1 MWTFARWRYPVV
13 VAIGLTC
20 LGGCASTSAA
30 DDDPAEDQSLG
41 PSVAPG
47 RGELA
52 VSVRYQRTAEGNWK
66 RGNEAYEDE
75 EYLAAQRYF
84 QYIRTKFPYSR
95 FAPMSEVRIGD
106 CQFERQR
113 WLEAID
119 TYQGFVRTRPTH
131 AQVPYAMYRTALG
144 YYEQI
149 PGDFFMLP
157 PAHEKDQTAVRDA
170 SRKLSEYTR
179 RFPQDKNFADAKE
192 KLDEVRK
199 RLMAHERYVAD
210 FYRRLDRDRA
220 YAGRLEVIRRDYADV
235 GLSDELLLE
244 IVEVWSRVGELDK
257 AKNAAAQ
264 LAKDFPKAKESIEEA
279 QGLITAATPK
289 PDPKDESK
297 TEDKSEAEDKS
308 TADDKNEAPA
318 DGASGS

>member
-1 MWTFARWRYPVV
+1 MWTLAQWRTPILLAS
-13 VAIGLTC
+13 VAIGIAG
-20 LGGCASTSAA
+20 LGGCASTSGA
-30 DDDPAEDQSLG
+30 DDDPAEDQSIG
-41 PSVAPG
+41 PQVALG

-66 RGNEAYEDE
+66 RGNAAFEDE

-119 TYQGFVRTRPTH
+119 TYQSFVRTRPTH

-157 PAHEKDQTAVRDA
+157 PSHEKDQTAVRDA
-170 SRKLSEYTR
+170 SRKLSEYVR
-179 RFPQDKNFADAKE
+179 RFPKDKNFADGKE

-210 FYRRLDRDRA
+210 FYRGLDRDRA
-220 YAGRLEVIRRDYADV
+220 YAGRLEVIRRDFADV

-264 LAKDFPKAKESIEEA
+264 LAKDFPKAKDSIEEA
-279 QGLITAATPK
+279 QQFIIAATPK
-289 PDPKDESK
+289 PSPEDESTSDQK
-297 TEDKSEAEDKS
+297 DDATSDKKDDPAAE
-308 TADDKNEAPA
+308 E
-318 DGASGS
+318 SGGS